1 MESSRITKINEGMER
16 NFIAPPVLPLREN
29 SICRQTG
36 GEDNFSFPTQGGPE
50 IGHQLTLLFLPHPQS
65 RSLTAGIA
73 THSATSPATAPPDSC
88 FRWRDVAPLESF
100 HLPSAP
106 ESFHLGETPQRR
118 SQPLPDAY
126 PGECPQVQA
135 PCSSPARR
143 P

>member
-1 MESSRITKINEGMER
+1 MESSKITKNNEGMER
-16 NFIAPPVLPLREN
+16 NFIDHQVLSLREN

-50 IGHQLTLLFLPHPQS
+50 IGHQLTLLFLPHRQS
-65 RSLTAGIA
+65 RSSTAGIA
-73 THSATSPATAPPDSC
+73 THSSTGPASAPPDSC
-88 FRWRDVAPLESF
+88 LRWCAVAPLESF

-126 PGECPQVQA
+126 
-135 PCSSPARR
+135 
-143 P
+143 